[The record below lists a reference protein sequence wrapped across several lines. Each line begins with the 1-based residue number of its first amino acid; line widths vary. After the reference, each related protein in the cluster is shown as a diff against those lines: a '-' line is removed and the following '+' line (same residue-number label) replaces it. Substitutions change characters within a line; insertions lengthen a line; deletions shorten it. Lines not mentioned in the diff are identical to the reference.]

1 MVFLRHIVMLSLII
15 WSLTL
20 PSQIP
25 GEQGDAVAGSAVQQS
40 FEWGSYDTKKACEQ
54 DRTNYFNDPV
64 IGARMK
70 AAKCVKTH
78 KLPHPS
84 ADDEL

>member
-1 MVFLRHIVMLSLII
+1 MIFLRQVALLSLVV
-15 WSLTL
+15 WSLTM
-20 PSQIP
+20 PPQIP
-25 GEQGDAVAGSAVQQS
+25 GEHGDAVAGSVQQS

-54 DRTNYFNDPV
+54 DRTNYLNDPV

-70 AAKCVKTH
+70 AAKCVKTR

-84 ADDEL
+84 SKDEL